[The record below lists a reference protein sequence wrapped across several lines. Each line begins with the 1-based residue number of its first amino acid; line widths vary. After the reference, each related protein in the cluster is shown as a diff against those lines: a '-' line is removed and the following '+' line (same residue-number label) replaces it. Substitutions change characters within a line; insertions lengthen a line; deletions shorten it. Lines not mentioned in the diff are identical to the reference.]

1 MPLLES
7 HHRILSCAESERVP
21 KIWHF
26 VWNLRLVLC
35 RNNTVLTMRGLYMLP
50 KAPITIVIQLR
61 KIMNQSSSNGCLSLQ
76 HNTPFPTLRG
86 YLKSDIFM
94 KFESV
99 FLQKWHYVDYKGFV
113 DAISSSY
120 NHSNKSV
127 EDYETVKQKCMS
139 PIAAEHYISSAE
151 RVPQIRYI
159 SWNLGLVLAEMTQCW
174 P

>member
-35 RNNTVLTMRGLYMLP
+35 RNNAVLTMRGLYMLP
-50 KAPITIVIQLR
+50 KAPIIIVIQLR

-99 FLQKWHYVDYKGFV
+99 FVLQKWHCVDYKGFV
-113 DAISSSY
+113 DAIQAPTITVINLMKIMKQSSS
-120 NHSNKSV
+120 NGCLPLQQSITFQVLRGFPKSDIFH
-127 EDYETVKQKCMS
+127 EIWD
-139 PIAAEHYISSAE
+139 
-151 RVPQIRYI
+151 
-159 SWNLGLVLAEMTQCW
+159 
-174 P
+174 